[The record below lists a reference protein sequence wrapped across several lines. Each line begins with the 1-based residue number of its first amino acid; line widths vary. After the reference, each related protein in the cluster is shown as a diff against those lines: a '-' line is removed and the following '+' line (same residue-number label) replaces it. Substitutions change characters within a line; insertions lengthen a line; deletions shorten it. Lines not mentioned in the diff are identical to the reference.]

1 MEQFDAAD
9 SLTREDMLEGFTAKC
24 VQIREDL
31 SKCWLH
37 TLVLTKA
44 YLPYGTWKSIS
55 LRWWLLLEERKIHG
69 AMGGFFFF
77 FSFFFLIWPTSPA
90 FPFFFFSNFQTA
102 RWLDWMFSPF
112 PLASWKLREQLLTSS
127 TSQRKRDTI
136 VSSDKVMV
144 SNGSKMHPVQSD
156 GYTVMIPRA
165 PFFSFLA
172 EYWVGSAVLIDV
184 WIDNGMTEKYIYITD
199 NAKIAVARNQSRRK
213 HVLVHVKAG
222 AGRSKTTY
230 LSRAWDAISCTAVL
244 WKVTSGLNS

>member
-31 SKCWLH
+31 SKCWFH

-90 FPFFFFSNFQTA
+90 FPFFFFFQ
-102 RWLDWMFSPF
+102 FSDSPMTRLNVLSF
-112 PLASWKLREQLLTSS
+112 S
-127 TSQRKRDTI
+127 TSFVETQRAIINVFDISEEERHDCL
-136 VSSDKVMV
+136 V
-144 SNGSKMHPVQSD
+144 GYSD
-156 GYTVMIPRA
+156 GFKWVQNA
-165 PFFSFLA
+165 PCPKWRLHSDDSSRTLLFLFGRILGRLGCSNRCVNRQ
-172 EYWVGSAVLIDV
+172 WHDGKI
-184 WIDNGMTEKYIYITD
+184 YIYHRQCENCCRPKSKSTKTC
-199 NAKIAVARNQSRRK
+199 ARACESRSGAV
-213 HVLVHVKAG
+213 
-222 AGRSKTTY
+222 
-230 LSRAWDAISCTAVL
+230 
-244 WKVTSGLNS
+244 